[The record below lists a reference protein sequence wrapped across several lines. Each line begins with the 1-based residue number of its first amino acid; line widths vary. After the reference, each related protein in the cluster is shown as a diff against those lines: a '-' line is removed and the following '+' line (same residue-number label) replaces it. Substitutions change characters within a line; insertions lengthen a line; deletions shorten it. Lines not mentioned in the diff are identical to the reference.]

1 MSLHGLKKTTLDSRL
16 FSSKQ
21 KTQKTKEML
30 VARRSRRFLPP
41 PLLDGMQRVSSLLVL
56 GVTLEDNLRVTEHV
70 DRTLEA
76 CSRSLYALWE
86 LRSHGLPSRAL
97 HQVARAT
104 TVAKLTYASP
114 AWWNHTSAA
123 ERDRFERF
131 LYRMKRMDYLSDDLA
146 SAAQLVESAEDGLM
160 RSIIARE
167 IHVLRPLCPPVNI
180 RKYDLRPSPHHFLLP
195 LRDDTNYIPRTLFR
209 WLRPNL

>member
-1 MSLHGLKKTTLDSRL
+1 
-16 FSSKQ
+16 
-21 KTQKTKEML
+21 ML
-30 VARRSRRFLPP
+30 VAHHRQRFLPP
-41 PLLDGMQRVSSLLVL
+41 PLLDGVQCVSSLLVL

-70 DRTLEA
+70 ERTLEA
-76 CSRSLYALWE
+76 CSRLLYTLRE
-86 LRSHGLPSRAL
+86 LRSHGLPSRAH

-114 AWWNHTSAA
+114 AGWRSHIGF
-123 ERDRFERF
+123 ERDRIERF
-131 LYRMKRMDYLSDDLA
+131 LSRMKGMDYFSDDLG
-146 SAAQLVESAEDGLM
+146 SAAQLTESAKDGLM

-180 RKYDLRPSPHHFLLP
+180 RKYDLRPSPHNFLLP
-195 LRDDTNYIPRTLFR
+195 LRDDTHYIPRTLFR